1 MNVRRFSYRAADAS
15 GVVHEGEVDAE
26 SEQGAIDL
34 LRRRALWVT
43 ELWPKQKRAR
53 IRQTAGVPA
62 GALATV
68 TRALST
74 LLASG
79 VPLDEAL
86 TYAATQ
92 SPAHELREAFVA
104 VRAAVRNGRTL
115 SDAFRAHTLFPSLF
129 AALSATGEA
138 TGTLDTA
145 LARLAEHL
153 ERTDELRTRI
163 RAALLYPVLLA
174 AAAIVG
180 VTIIMLVVIPRFSVL
195 LQQAGGDVPWSTG
208 VLMATSTTVTS
219 GWPFILVCC
228 VVAAVGWRSWI
239 ARDGNV
245 QRWHATRLAW
255 PVTGELER
263 LMGAARY
270 TRTLALALPSG
281 VNLLSAMKLARG
293 TVGNAALR
301 LQLEDAEAQVRDG
314 SSLSAATAQTLP
326 PLAVQLLSAGEASG
340 ALAVLSSRASDA
352 LDGEVQRQ
360 LSRAV
365 TLIEPILIL
374 GFGSLIGFV
383 ALGLLQAIYGVN
395 ASTL

>member
-1 MNVRRFSYRAADAS
+1 MSVNRFGYRAADAS
-15 GVVHEGEVDAE
+15 GALQEGEIDAE

-43 ELWPKQKRAR
+43 ELWPKQTAAR
-53 IRQTAGVPA
+53 VKTVRGIPA

-68 TRALST
+68 TRAIST

-79 VPLDEAL
+79 VPLDQAL

-92 SPAHELREAFVA
+92 SPSAELREAFVS
-104 VRAAVRNGRTL
+104 VRADVRNGRAL
-115 SDAFRAHTLFPSLF
+115 SDAFRTQKVFPSLF

-138 TGTLDTA
+138 TGTLDSA

-153 ERTDELRTRI
+153 ERTDELRARI
-163 RAALLYPVLLA
+163 RAALLYPMLLGV
-174 AAAIVG
+174 AAIFG
-180 VTIIMLVVIPRFSVL
+180 VSVIMLVVIPRFSVL
-195 LQQAGGDVPWSTG
+195 LQQAGGELPWSTRL
-208 VLMATSTTVTS
+208 LMLVSNTLTA
-219 GWPFILVCC
+219 GWPAILVLC
-228 VVAAVGWRSWI
+228 VVAAVSWRAWI
-239 ARDGNV
+239 SREGNT
-245 QRWHATRLAW
+245 QRWHAARLGW
-255 PVTGELER
+255 PVVGELER

-281 VNLLSAMKLARG
+281 VDLLSAMQLSRSA
-293 TVGNAALR
+293 VANAAIR
-301 LQLEDAEAQVRDG
+301 MQLEQAEAQVRDG
-314 SSLSAATAQTLP
+314 SSLSAATANTLP
-326 PLAVQLLSAGEASG
+326 PLAVQLLNAGEASG
-340 ALAVLSSRASDA
+340 ALAVLSSRAADA
-352 LDGEVQRQ
+352 LDAEVQRQ

-374 GFGSLIGFV
+374 GFGTLIGFV